1 MASTYTPLGVEK
13 MATGENAG
21 TWGTKT
27 NTNLEIIEQ
36 IAGGYTTQAITSTPT
51 TLSVSDGSTGAT
63 LAHRVIEFTGSIG
76 EATIVTIP
84 LDVQDFYII
93 KNGSSGAYTVTFKY
107 ASGSGDTVVWSATDK
122 GTKLIYAT
130 ANDGTNPDI
139 VDVGM
144 ATLTGTETFTNKTLT
159 SPKIGTGI
167 YDTSGNELFLLTATG
182 SAVNQLTYANAAD
195 GNNPSFTA
203 SGGST
208 NIGINFV
215 PKGSGQVQA
224 AGNTISTVGKAIA
237 MALVFG

>member
-1 MASTYTPLGVEK
+1 
-13 MATGENAG
+13 
-21 TWGTKT
+21 
-27 NTNLEIIEQ
+27 
-36 IAGGYTTQAITSTPT
+36 
-51 TLSVSDGSTGAT
+51 
-63 LAHRVIEFTGSIG
+63 
-76 EATIVTIP
+76 
-84 LDVQDFYII
+84 
-93 KNGSSGAYTVTFKY
+93 
-107 ASGSGDTVVWSATDK
+107 
-122 GTKLIYAT
+122 
-130 ANDGTNPDI
+130 
-139 VDVGM
+139 M